1 MYKLYCVEFECFQE
15 RFPSVLKINVGGV
28 LFTTHLSTL
37 LKYSDSMLSTM
48 FNGRHVISR
57 DDDGNPFIDANPKYF
72 EHILEYLRHETIPPF
87 DVTLC
92 MYHQACY
99 YNIGPLIEELRSTPG
114 VTKELIREAYRD
126 QFPEYSNVL
135 HQIIELATENALKMH
150 DGEKGRVSL
159 HLFRQPF
166 VPVKKDFWEEHKCIV
181 SEANL
186 VVGPWEGPASPEA
199 LRKCLKHDLL
209 EKGFKVVEEAECVR
223 RCDYFSGD
231 AEDLW
236 NGTVEYCP
244 KTNIMLTFLF

>member
-99 YNIGPLIEELRSTPG
+99 YNIGPLIEELRSTPV